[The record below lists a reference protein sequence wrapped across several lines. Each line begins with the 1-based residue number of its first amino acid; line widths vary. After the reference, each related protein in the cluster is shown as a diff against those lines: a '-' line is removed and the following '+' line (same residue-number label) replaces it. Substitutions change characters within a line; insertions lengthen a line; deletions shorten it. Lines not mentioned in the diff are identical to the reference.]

1 MGQEKQQRSELHR
14 RRRQRNTERGKR
26 AQIRKGLG
34 ACIFTLGIPL
44 AIAGSIIL
52 IVANVKENAQ
62 AVPAS
67 FPVLG
72 PVLLTV
78 SIIFFAAG
86 SILTDMI
93 DIKPCVQ
100 SCFPDDPKAFCWKRC
115 PMLFSLLRPNEV
127 TLIHQREAGLHAL
140 QTEPSKPVLKKHT
153 EVPSAPPARRG
164 VRFSDTDGD
173 AAPVRMSTSS
183 DLSDNGKVENTSLL
197 SLRHCKIYP
206 KDSEKWGSMSSD
218 PIVNEEGPENNDE
231 VFTLSGSKA
240 VDNDSVFVSPNDAV
254 HTTDI
259 DNSCDVP
266 TDILVTQSH
275 PNQDGEHE
283 VLVMG
288 SDHL

>member
-1 MGQEKQQRSELHR
+1 MGKEKHQRSELHR
-14 RRRQRNTERGKR
+14 RRRQRNTERGQR
-26 AQIRKGLG
+26 AQIRKGVG

-52 IVANVKENAQ
+52 IVANIKENAQ
-62 AVPAS
+62 DVPAS

-72 PVLLTV
+72 PVLLAV

-86 SILTDMI
+86 SFLTDMI
-93 DIKPCVQ
+93 SIKPCVQ
-100 SCFPDDPKAFCWKRC
+100 ICFPDDPKAFCWKRC
-115 PMLFSLLRPNEV
+115 PMLFSILRPNEV
-127 TLIHQREAGLHAL
+127 TLIHRREAGLHAL

-153 EVPSAPPARRG
+153 EVPNVPPVRRG

-173 AAPVRMSTSS
+173 AGPVRMSTSS
-183 DLSDNGKVENTSLL
+183 DVSDTGKVENTSLL

-206 KDSEKWGSMSSD
+206 KESEKWGSMTSE
-218 PIVNEEGPENNDE
+218 PGVNEEVVENNDE

-240 VDNDSVFVSPNDAV
+240 VDCDSVFVSPTV

-266 TDILVTQSH
+266 TDILVTQNH
-275 PNQDGEHE
+275 HNQDGEHE
-283 VLVMG
+283 VLVIECE
-288 SDHL
+288 H